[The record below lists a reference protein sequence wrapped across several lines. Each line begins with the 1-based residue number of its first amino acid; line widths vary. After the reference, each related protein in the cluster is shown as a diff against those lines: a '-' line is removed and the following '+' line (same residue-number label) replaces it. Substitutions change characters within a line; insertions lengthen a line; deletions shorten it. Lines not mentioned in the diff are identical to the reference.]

1 MTKTNYTLITG
12 ASGGIGLELARLAAR
27 DRQNLVLV
35 ARSGDKLEKLAKEI
49 RTTYPVEVKTLVS
62 DLSKTK
68 GVEELLSSVGS
79 WQITIDTLINN
90 AGFGDFGDFASADL
104 DKSLEMIRLNITAL
118 SYLTHHFLREM
129 VRSGRGK
136 IMNVAST
143 ASFMPGPGMAVY
155 YASKAYVLSFSE
167 ALAREVKGTGVT
179 VTALCPGPTDTGF
192 AETAGL
198 GKSLLHRMLPTASA
212 AEVARVGYKAMLKGK
227 TVVVPG
233 FMNTLS
239 SITPRFLPR
248 PVVSNLIYNIHKKH

>member
-1 MTKTNYTLITG
+1 MIKTNYTLITG
-12 ASGGIGLELARLAAR
+12 ASGGIGLELARLAAEN
-27 DRQNLVLV
+27 RQNLVLV
-35 ARSGDKLEKLAKEI
+35 ARSGDKLEKLAEEI
-49 RTTYPVEVKTLVS
+49 RTTNQVEVKTLVS

-68 GVEELLSSVGS
+68 GIEEVLSAISN
-79 WQITIDTLINN
+79 WQITIETLINN
-90 AGFGDFGDFASADL
+90 AGFGNFGNFASAEL
-104 DKSLEMIRLNITAL
+104 DKSLDMIRLNITAL
-118 SYLTHHFLREM
+118 SYLTHHFLRDM
-129 VRSGRGK
+129 VKSGHGK

-198 GKSLLHRMLPTASA
+198 GNSLLHRMLPPATA

-227 TVVVPG
+227 TLVVPG

-248 PVVSNLIYNIHKKH
+248 PVVRDLIYNIHKRH